1 MQTRNRF
8 FDDAARLAGG
18 AVGTFAGI
26 RREMESLAR
35 QQVGR
40 LLSSMDLVTRQEF
53 RAVREMAVKARTGQE
68 ALAERL
74 AALEEK
80 TATPAR
86 KRPAAAKAATKA
98 GPKPAPAP
106 DGKPD

>member
-18 AVGTFAGI
+18 AAGTFAGI

-35 QQVGR
+35 QQFER
-40 LLSSMDLVTRQEF
+40 LLSSMDLVTREEF
-53 RAVREMAVKARTGQE
+53 DAVREMAIKARTEQE
-68 ALAERL
+68 AMAERL

-80 TATPAR
+80 VARPAR
-86 KRPAAAKAATKA
+86 KRPSAARTGAKAAS
-98 GPKPAPAP
+98 KPGRSTA
-106 DGKPD
+106 

>member
-35 QQVGR
+35 QQFERV
-40 LLSSMDLVTRQEF
+40 LSSVDLVTREEF
-53 RAVREMAVKARTGQE
+53 DAVREMAVKARTGQE